1 MIDCAH
7 VYKRYKTG
15 TNALYDINLKV
26 DQGEFIY
33 IIGPTGSGKSTLIR
47 LLDGEIAPTKGSVK
61 VVGIDVGNLKNSQ
74 VPIYRRNI
82 GVVFQDYKLLPQK
95 TVAENVSYALE
106 VIGLKKKMIKKRV
119 EDVLRLV
126 GLSDKAG
133 SFPRELSGG
142 QQQRVA
148 IARAIANRP
157 KVLIAD
163 EPTGN
168 LDPAKST
175 EIMALLDK
183 IHKEYGTTILMVT
196 HDLTIVNRFRKRT
209 VVLEHGHI
217 VADLA
222 EGGYVQHD
230 Q

>member
-119 EDVLRLV
+119 DDVLRLV

>member
-1 MIDCAH
+1 MIECEH
-7 VYKRYKTG
+7 VYKQYKNG
-15 TNALYDINLKV
+15 TNALYDVNFSVK
-26 DQGEFIY
+26 QGEFVY
-33 IIGPTGSGKSTLIR
+33 IIGPTGSGKSTLIK
-47 LLDGEIAPTKGSVK
+47 LLDGEELPTKGNVE
-61 VVGIDVGNLKNSQ
+61 VVGINVGELKRKQ

-82 GVVFQDYKLLPQK
+82 GVVFQDFRLLPTK
-95 TVAENVSYALE
+95 TVYENIAYALE
-106 VIGLKKKMIKKRV
+106 VINMKKPQIKKRV
-119 EDVLRLV
+119 DEVLDVVSL
-126 GLSDKAG
+126 KEKKT

-142 QQQRVA
+142 QQQRIA

-168 LDPAKST
+168 LDPGKSDQ
-175 EIMALLDK
+175 IMDLLERINK
-183 IHKEYGTTILMVT
+183 RYGTTILMVT
-196 HDLTIVNRFRKRT
+196 HDLTLVNKHRKRT

-222 EGGYVQHD
+222 QGGYVRHD